1 MHVMQAP
8 MFGDDESES
17 LSLPLLAQRL
27 VMEGMP
33 VQQVIAREAKVS
45 QSTVSRAVHS
55 TIAGPSKG
63 ARKLWDYVNSRM
75 AVLAQGAPGGE
86 VPSDGVA
93 VPFPPDALTQPEPRR
108 RKPRMPRR
116 RSDDQPVRITPAERA
131 RLADAALAG
140 LKDYLED
147 AFDPQLVI
155 DQLAVLR
162 RAQDPG
168 RRGVLLQDDG

>member
-1 MHVMQAP
+1 MQAL
-8 MFGDDESES
+8 MSDEAESES
-17 LSLPLLAQRL
+17 LSLPLLAKRL

-33 VQQVIAREAKVS
+33 VQQVIATEAGVS

-55 TIAGPSKG
+55 KIAGPSKG
-63 ARKLWDYVNSRM
+63 ARKLWRYVSSRM
-75 AVLAQGAPGGE
+75 AVLAQDVPGDPKT
-86 VPSDGVA
+86 PSTAVA
-93 VPFPPDALTQPEPRR
+93 RRSAGDSTDEAPRR
-108 RKPRMPRR
+108 RKARMPRR
-116 RSDDQPVRITPAERA
+116 RSDEQPVPRSAADRK

-140 LKDYLED
+140 LRNYLED

-168 RRGVLLQDDG
+168 RRGVQLQDDG

>member
-8 MFGDDESES
+8 MSGHDESES
-17 LSLPLLAQRL
+17 FSLPLLAQRL

-33 VQQVIAREAKVS
+33 VQQVIAREAEVS

-55 TIAGPSKG
+55 KIAGPSKG

-75 AVLAQGAPGGE
+75 AVLARGAPGGSAS
-86 VPSDGVA
+86 SDGVA
-93 VPFPPDALTQPEPRR
+93 GASCPDALAQPSPRR

-116 RSDDQPVRITPAERA
+116 RSDDQPVPITPRERA
-131 RLADAALAG
+131 RLADAALEG

-168 RRGVLLQDDG
+168 RRGVPLQDDS